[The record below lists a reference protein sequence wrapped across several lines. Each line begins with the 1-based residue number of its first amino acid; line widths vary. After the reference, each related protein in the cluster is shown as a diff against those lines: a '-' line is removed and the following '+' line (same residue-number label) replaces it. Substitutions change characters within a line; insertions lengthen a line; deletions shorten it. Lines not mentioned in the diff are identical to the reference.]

1 MIWIMVLTERD
12 RLFISASVLPS
23 PASAGVNR
31 HAARYTEITTTILI
45 AFHAPSDDSRT
56 RSHLVFYHTRAH
68 IRTPHPRFNTHLK
81 KSSCIRVHAHNTRVT
96 AIPEKRSPCGGA
108 CCLGCYTG
116 WTGHRFPA
124 GT

>member
-68 IRTPHPRFNTHLK
+68 IRTPPPPFNIHLK
-81 KSSCIRVHAHNTRVT
+81 KTYSLTVHAPNTLVA
-96 AIPEKRSPCGGA
+96 AIPRK
-108 CCLGCYTG
+108 
-116 WTGHRFPA
+116 
-124 GT
+124 